1 MLRKR
6 RTREHVIADL
16 AVHHVEG
23 FVLRH
28 GWTVERFWHDYGYDL
43 NIFTY
48 NVEGEIETESIYI
61 QVKATD
67 VLRRSSQGSPIFFS
81 LEVRDLLLWQQERLP
96 VILVVY
102 DAQQDRAF
110 WLHVQGY
117 FAQQPDITDRIYV
130 NVQIPIE
137 NILNVMA
144 LDHFKYLKEEA
155 FNQLFRRDF

>member
-23 FVLRH
+23 FVLQH

-48 NVEGEIETESIYI
+48 NAEGEIETESIYI

-67 VLRRSSQGSPIFFS
+67 TLRQSSQGDHILFS

-96 VILVVY
+96 VILVIY
-102 DAQQDRAF
+102 DAQQGRAF
-110 WLHVQGY
+110 WLHIQGY

-130 NVQIPIE
+130 NVQVPVANLLSE
-137 NILNVMA
+137 TA